1 MNNVFGLDIGTRNVV
16 GTVGYQTDDKEF
28 VVTAQ
33 YVKEHETRAMLDGQI
48 HDIGR
53 VAKTIKEVKDEL
65 EKQTRQPLEEVC
77 IAAAGRVLK
86 TVTTHVEYEYAQETV
101 VTGEDV
107 HTLNLLGIEKAQ
119 EALKEVND
127 TSYKFYCVGYS
138 TVKFFLNDEVFISL
152 EGHKANKIGE
162 DIIVTFL
169 PEDVVDGLYAAV
181 GQAGLSVAN
190 MTLEPI
196 AAINVA
202 IPENYRMLNI
212 ALVDVGAGTS
222 DISITRDGSIIAYGM
237 IPHAGDE
244 LTEVIVQ
251 HFLVDFNMA
260 ESIKLQ
266 STTSDKVTYKDIMS
280 IEHTIPAEDVWE
292 VVAPVVENI
301 AQEVSAKIRELNGDK
316 TVSACFVV
324 GGGGKIHGFT
334 QKLAE
339 GLDLPQ
345 ERVALRGEEV
355 LGEVIFE
362 QEDIKKDPL
371 LVTPIGICLNYYDQR
386 NNFIMVRFNGE
397 RIKLYDNNRLTIVDA
412 ALQAGFPNDELFPK
426 RGTPINF
433 TVNGVARLVRG
444 EAGEGAV
451 VTMNGKPASI
461 NTPLEPNS
469 EIVIEPSTA
478 GEAAV
483 YKISQLD
490 EYNHSVITFV
500 INGRRVSC
508 PRFVQVNGRLEPED
522 YSIKENDV
530 IETRNYYTVRQI
542 AQFMDLVIDTDQ
554 MIFVNNEEADLDTL
568 VYENFSVEWKTDEYG
583 VARIDNNTY
592 NDTQES
598 DTDADTNDASAL
610 AEPDANSTESD
621 NTESDNTG
629 TRTSEQMMNQVL
641 DELHDDFAKE
651 AEASA
656 VPENKLPENELPK
669 NDIQE
674 EIQDE
679 VSSKN
684 TITVIVNGE
693 PVELSGKDTYIFVDI
708 FTHISFDLQAGKGR
722 AIATVINGR
731 DAQFS
736 EELHERDQI
745 ELYWKEN

>member
-28 VVTAQ
+28 VVAAQ
-33 YVKEHETRAMLDGQI
+33 YVREHETRAMLDGQI

-65 EKQTRQPLEEVC
+65 EKQIGQPLEEVC

-86 TVTTHVEYEYAQETV
+86 TVTTHVEYEYAQESV
-101 VTGEDV
+101 VTGEDI

-260 ESIKLQ
+260 EHIKLQ
-266 STTSDKVTYKDIMS
+266 STTGDTVTYKDIMS

-292 VVAPVVENI
+292 VVAPVVDNI
-301 AQEVSAKIRELNGDK
+301 AHEVSAKIIELNGDK

-334 QKLAE
+334 EKLAE
-339 GLDLPQ
+339 DLDLPQ

-362 QEDIKKDPL
+362 QEDITKDPL
-371 LVTPIGICLNYYDQR
+371 IVTPIGICLNYYDQR

-500 INGRRVSC
+500 INGRKVSC

-522 YSIKENDV
+522 YSIRENDV

-554 MIFVNNEEADLDTL
+554 MIFVNNEEAGLDTL

-598 DTDADTNDASAL
+598 DTDEASVL
-610 AEPDANSTESD
+610 AEQDANSTESD
-621 NTESDNTG
+621 NTVA
-629 TRTSEQMMNQVL
+629 RTSEQMMNQVL

-656 VPENKLPENELPK
+656 VPENELPENGLPKNELPK

-674 EIQDE
+674 EIHEED
-679 VSSKN
+679 SSEN

-722 AIATVINGR
+722 AIATIINGR

-736 EELHERDQI
+736 EELHEGDKI

>member
-33 YVKEHETRAMLDGQI
+33 YVREHETRAMLDGQI

-65 EKQTRQPLEEVC
+65 EKQTGQPLEEVC

-86 TVTTHVEYEYAQETV
+86 TVTTHVEYEYAQESV

-244 LTEVIVQ
+244 MTEVIVQ

-266 STTSDKVTYKDIMS
+266 STTSDTVTYKDIMS
-280 IEHTIPAEDVWE
+280 IEHTIPAQDVWD
-292 VVAPVVENI
+292 VAAPVVDNI

-334 QKLAE
+334 EKLAE
-339 GLDLPQ
+339 DLDLPE

-355 LGEVIFE
+355 LGDVTFE

-469 EIVIEPSTA
+469 EIIIEPSTA
-478 GEAAV
+478 GEAAE

-490 EYNHSVITFV
+490 EYNHSVITFI
-500 INGRRVSC
+500 INGRKVSC

-522 YSIKENDV
+522 YSIRENDV

-568 VYENFSVEWKTDEYG
+568 VYENFSVEWKTDEYD
-583 VARIDNNTY
+583 VARIDNNNY

-598 DTDADTNDASAL
+598 DSDDASVL
-610 AEPDANSTESD
+610 AEQDANSTESD
-621 NTESDNTG
+621 NTV

-641 DELHDDFAKE
+641 DELHDEFAKE

-656 VPENKLPENELPK
+656 VPENELPK

-674 EIQDE
+674 EIHEED
-679 VSSKN
+679 SSEN
-684 TITVIVNGE
+684 TVTVIVNGE

-736 EELHERDQI
+736 EELHEGDQI

>member
-33 YVKEHETRAMLDGQI
+33 YVREHETRAMLDGQI

-65 EKQTRQPLEEVC
+65 EKQTGQPLEEVC

-86 TVTTHVEYEYAQETV
+86 TVTTHVEYEYAQESV

-244 LTEVIVQ
+244 MTEVIVQ
-251 HFLVDFNMA
+251 YFLVDFNMA

-266 STTSDKVTYKDIMS
+266 STTSDTVTYKDIMS
-280 IEHTIPAEDVWE
+280 IEHTIPAQDVWD
-292 VVAPVVENI
+292 VAAPVVDNI

-334 QKLAE
+334 EKLAE
-339 GLDLPQ
+339 DLDLPE

-355 LGEVIFE
+355 LGDVTFE

-478 GEAAV
+478 GEAAE

-500 INGRRVSC
+500 INGRKVSC

-522 YSIKENDV
+522 YSIRENDV

-583 VARIDNNTY
+583 VARIDNNNY

-598 DTDADTNDASAL
+598 DSDDASVL
-610 AEPDANSTESD
+610 AEQDANSTESD
-621 NTESDNTG
+621 NTV

-641 DELHDDFAKE
+641 DELHDEFAKE
-651 AEASA
+651 AEVSA
-656 VPENKLPENELPK
+656 VPENELPENELPK

-674 EIQDE
+674 EIHEED
-679 VSSKN
+679 SSEN
-684 TITVIVNGE
+684 TVTVIVNGE

-736 EELHERDQI
+736 EELHEGDKI